1 MKRILCL
8 IIERGEQ
15 SEEVGEEVREKGEA
29 EDFCPVF
36 LKLQYVCL

>member
-1 MKRILCL
+1 M
-8 IIERGEQ
+8 IIRRGEQ
-15 SEEVGEEVREKGEA
+15 SEEVREKGEE